1 MIQSDYNSI
10 EPLMSA
16 DRLFDMTG
24 RVIVLL
30 GGAGKMGQQFATV
43 LANSGATAI
52 IADLDK
58 NRCKQLA
65 RELSEK
71 TKKTIVG
78 LGCDVNSE
86 SEIIELFQEVN
97 STFGKLD
104 GTIYNVMAKPQG
116 YYRSFEEYSS
126 ETWVGVINANLNGA
140 FLGCRESLKYMKKGG
155 SIVLTS
161 STYGV
166 VGADQRI
173 YENCSPASNIY
184 GGTDSLSCP
193 ASYAASK
200 SALIGLGKHLA
211 ASHGKNGI
219 RVNTL
224 TPGGVFDG
232 QEETFHVEYIR
243 RTPLGRMAVW
253 SDYNGAILFMLS
265 DASRYMTGS
274 NIVVDGGWTA
284 W

>member
-1 MIQSDYNSI
+1 MEDSTYKDMESLI
-10 EPLMSA
+10 EPE
-16 DRLFDMTG
+16 RLFDMSG
-24 RVIVLL
+24 RVVVIL
-30 GGAGKMGQQFATV
+30 GGAGKMGQQFAV
-43 LANSGATAI
+43 ALGNSGATAI

-58 NRCKQLA
+58 NRCETLANQL
-65 RELSEK
+65 SGK
-71 TKKTIVG
+71 SKVPIVG
-78 LGCDVNSE
+78 FGCDVNKE
-86 SEIIELFQEVN
+86 CDIVELFQGVN
-97 STFGKLD
+97 SEYGRLD
-104 GTIYNVMAKPQG
+104 GLVFNVMAKPSG
-116 YYRSFEEYSS
+116 YYRPFEEYPLD
-126 ETWVGVINANLNGA
+126 TWNSVINANLDGA
-140 FLGCRESLKYMKKGG
+140 FLGCRESLKYMNSGAA
-155 SIVLTS
+155 IVLTS

-184 GGTDSLSCP
+184 GGSDPLSCP

-200 SALIGLGKHLA
+200 AALIGLGKHLA
-211 ASHGKNGI
+211 VSYGKKGI